1 MKDVKYE
8 RKLSY
13 ESGQPYENFVRLNLA
28 YGKKR
33 GKNMKEEYAIKLFD
47 EYKIRTK
54 WDLEIGDYYYSVIDV
69 IAVLTE
75 SKNPRN
81 YWKVLKKRLKDEGNE
96 LVTNCNRLKMPAK
109 DGKMRLTDVATTKQ
123 LLRII
128 QSVPSPKAEPFKQ
141 WLAQMGKERLEEIA
155 DPEIA
160 MQRSINTY
168 RRKGYSEEWI
178 TQRMRSIETR
188 RELTA
193 EWDRVG
199 VNEGIEYA
207 ILTDDISKAWSGMS
221 TKEYKQ
227 YKGLRKE
234 GLRDNMTNMELILS
248 MLAEG
253 STTEISKVENP
264 DGFVESRSVA
274 KRGGNIA
281 GNARRELESTT
292 RRKVIS
298 RRNSRLLTFWMNSF
312 KIWDV

>member
-234 GLRDNMTNMELILS
+234 GLRDNMTNMELILN
-248 MLAEG
+248 MLAEA

-298 RRNSRLLTFWMNSF
+298 RRNSKTPNFL
-312 KIWDV
+312 DE

>member
-1 MKDVKYE
+1 MDEKY
-8 RKLSY
+8 S
-13 ESGQPYENFVRLNLA
+13 
-28 YGKKR
+28 
-33 GKNMKEEYAIKLFD
+33 IKLFD

-54 WDLEIGDYYYSVIDV
+54 WDSEIEDYYYSVIDV

-75 SKNPRN
+75 SKRPRK
-81 YWKVLKKRLKDEGNE
+81 YWSDLKSKLKHEGSEVSENIGQ
-96 LVTNCNRLKMPAK
+96 LKMLSP

-141 WLAQMGKERLEEIA
+141 WLAQVGNERLEEIA

-160 MQRSINTY
+160 MQRAILTY
-168 RRKGYSEEWI
+168 RKKGYSDEWI

-199 VNEGIEYA
+199 DNEGIEYA

-234 GLRDNMTNMELILS
+234 GLRDNMTNMELILN
-248 MLAEG
+248 MLAEA

-292 RRKVIS
+292 GRKVIS
-298 RRNSRLLTFWMNSF
+298 RRNSKTPKFL
-312 KIWDV
+312 DE

>member
-141 WLAQMGKERLEEIA
+141 WLAQVGNERLEEIA

-160 MQRSINTY
+160 MQRAILTY
-168 RRKGYSEEWI
+168 RKKGYSDEWI

-234 GLRDNMTNMELILS
+234 GLRDNMTNMELILN
-248 MLAEG
+248 MLAEA

-298 RRNSRLLTFWMNSF
+298 RRNSKTPNFL
-312 KIWDV
+312 DE

>member
-1 MKDVKYE
+1 MNEK
-8 RKLSY
+8 
-13 ESGQPYENFVRLNLA
+13 
-28 YGKKR
+28 
-33 GKNMKEEYAIKLFD
+33 YAIKLFD

-54 WDLEIGDYYYSVIDV
+54 WDPEIEDYYYSVIDV

-75 SKNPRN
+75 SKNPNR
-81 YWKVLKKRLKDEGNE
+81 YWSDLKRKLSDESGQPYENIVRLK
-96 LVTNCNRLKMPAK
+96 LKAT
-109 DGKMRLTDVATTKQ
+109 DGKMRETDAANTKQ
-123 LLRII
+123 LLRIV

-160 MQRSINTY
+160 MQRAINTY
-168 RRKGYSEEWI
+168 RQKGYSEEWI

-188 RELTA
+188 KELTA
-193 EWDRVG
+193 EWNRVG

-227 YKGLRKE
+227 YKGLKKE
-234 GLRDNMTNMELILS
+234 GLRDNMTNLELILN
-248 MLAEG
+248 MLAEV

-264 DGFVESRSVA
+264 DGFEESRDVA

-281 GNARRELESTT
+281 GNARQELEEVTGKS
-292 RRKVIS
+292 VIS
-298 RRNSRLLTFWMNSF
+298 KKNSKNPELL
-312 KIWDV
+312 DE

>member
-96 LVTNCNRLKMPAK
+96 LVTNCDRLKMPAK

-298 RRNSRLLTFWMNSF
+298 RRNSKTPNFL
-312 KIWDV
+312 DE